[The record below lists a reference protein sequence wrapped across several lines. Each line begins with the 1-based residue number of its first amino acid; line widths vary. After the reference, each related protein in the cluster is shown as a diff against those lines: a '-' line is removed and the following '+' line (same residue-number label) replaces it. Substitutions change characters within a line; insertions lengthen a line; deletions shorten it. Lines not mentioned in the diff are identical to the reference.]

1 METWIVILILYW
13 FICTMFTIGIDYYRN
28 EVSLFTI
35 IVAIFMAWIVIP
47 MGLGGLYKKMLDEE

>member
-1 METWIVILILYW
+1 METWIIILILYW
-13 FICTMFTIGIDYYRN
+13 FICTMFAIGIDYYRN

-47 MGLGGLYKKMLDEE
+47 MGLGGLYKKMLDEK